1 MKTEK
6 LYLNDMNSA
15 YNINFNAKVLTI
27 EENKIVLDRTL
38 FYPLGGGQ
46 NWDTGILSTQNGEIE
61 VIEVRGRDVIEH
73 YVSIITNYLLA
84 IM

>member
-15 YNINFNAKVLTI
+15 YNINFDAKVVSI

-46 NWDTGILSTQNGEIE
+46 NCWNKELGQNWT
-61 VIEVRGRDVIEH
+61 RSNFRT
-73 YVSIITNYLLA
+73 SSSSRTA
-84 IM
+84 

>member
-15 YNINFNAKVLTI
+15 YNINFDAKVVSI

-46 NWDTGILSTQNGEIE
+46 NCWNKEQEQSWTRSRFKINSSSKT
-61 VIEVRGRDVIEH
+61 
-73 YVSIITNYLLA
+73 A
-84 IM
+84 